1 MFLDKSHFKYK
12 NDCLLLPK
20 HNTLHLIELILKA
33 VVTGLILS
41 IMIGPAFFV
50 LLETSIT
57 KGIRAALA
65 FDFGILISDLI
76 YILIAYLFFQEVA
89 SLTQGEN
96 EGVLKIIG
104 GLLFLIYG
112 SIYFYKKPSMHVNGK
127 FNSDIVQTRDYL
139 MLFIKGL
146 VLNMTNPMVIFYWF
160 SVLTLGAKSKY
171 DDSIPAPM
179 FIYIFILLG
188 VFFAIDILKIM
199 GAKKLRPFITVAVLQ
214 SLNRIIGAILF
225 LFGVVLLTQGII
237 SKM

>member
-1 MFLDKSHFKYK
+1 
-12 NDCLLLPK
+12 LPK
-20 HNTLHLIELILKA
+20 LKTHHLVELILKA

-65 FDFGILISDLI
+65 FDLGILISDLI

-89 SLTQGEN
+89 ALTQGEN
-96 EGVLKIIG
+96 EGLLKIIG
-104 GLLFLIYG
+104 GLLFLTYG
-112 SIYFYKKPSMHVNGK
+112 SIYFFKKPSMSVNGK
-127 FNSDIVQTRDYL
+127 FSNDLVQTRDYL

-146 VLNMTNPMVIFYWF
+146 VLNLTNPMVIFYWF

-171 DDSIPAPM
+171 DDSIPVPM

-188 VFFAIDILKIM
+188 VFFTIDFLKIM
-199 GAKKLRPFITVAVLQ
+199 GAKKLRPFVTVNVLR
-214 SLNRIIGAILF
+214 SLNRFIGAVLF
-225 LFGVVLLTQGII
+225 LFGVVLLAQGII